1 MRQKPL
7 LFQFLKDSLCDYV
20 ALASLSRL
28 KQSLYRDNVLIS
40 GDECCSFC
48 VVDFM
53 GLSHFINRGWL
64 YPRCG
69 FPWEWIFVG
78 VLMWLTLAGIM
89 SYNVRVTPG
98 QVRADHQDAGQS
110 VWVMQPLWTI
120 LGQSRSST
128 THPITLHSPL
138 HCLVCFEVH
147 KLKTSS
153 WWTSSAF
160 ISHVRTDCAQTS
172 SERIFNVD
180 CNNYPGLT
188 PTWHTQHASEH

>member
-1 MRQKPL
+1 MNVVVFVIWILWDFHIL
-7 LFQFLKDSLCDYV
+7 LIGGGFILDVGFHENGYLLVFSCDW
-20 ALASLSRL
+20 LWP
-28 KQSLYRDNVLIS
+28 
-40 GDECCSFC
+40 
-48 VVDFM
+48 
-53 GLSHFINRGWL
+53 GLWVTMYG
-64 YPRCG
+64 
-69 FPWEWIFVG
+69 
-78 VLMWLTLAGIM
+78 
-89 SYNVRVTPG
+89 VTPG
-98 QVRADHQDAGQS
+98 QVRTDHQDGGAVS
-110 VWVMQPLWTI
+110 VSNAAFVNHP
-120 LGQSRSST
+120 QSRSST

-138 HCLVCFEVH
+138 QCLVCFEVH